1 VRAVRFSEGSA
12 RVSEEPAPSGDGV
25 RVRVASAGICGSDL
39 HLLSFDMP
47 TIVGHEIAGVL
58 DDGTLVAVEPIA
70 PCYQCRP
77 CRNGEYNLC
86 TVGPDMIMGIG
97 QNGGMADE
105 CVVPAS
111 SIIPVPSGLSSK
123 DACLAEPLAVAVH
136 GVRRAQVAPDE
147 RVAVVGGGSI
157 GQTALV
163 AVQATGAAAAL
174 EARHDAQRSAA
185 ERLGA
190 APIGDGDYDVVIEAA
205 GTSSALARAVEL
217 CRPGGR
223 VVLLGS
229 YWDGTVDIP
238 AYAVSMKEINLIPSS
253 MYGRVGPSRDFEVAV
268 ALLAA
273 RPEVPET
280 IITHRFPLD
289 AAAEA
294 FTTAQDRE
302 SGAIK
307 VVLEP

>member
-1 VRAVRFSEGSA
+1 M
-12 RVSEEPAPSGDGV
+12 SEEPAPTGEGV

-39 HLLSFDMP
+39 HLLSFEMP
-47 TIVGHEIAGVL
+47 TILGHEIAGVL

-70 PCYQCRP
+70 PCHECGP

-105 CVVPAS
+105 CRVPAS
-111 SIIPVPSGLSSK
+111 SIIPVPSGLSIT
-123 DACLAEPLAVAVH
+123 DACLVEPLAVAVH
-136 GVRRAQVAPDE
+136 GVRRARVLPRE

-157 GQTALV
+157 GQTAVV
-163 AVQATGAAAAL
+163 AVQATGATVAL
-174 EARHDAQRSAA
+174 EARHEAQRQAA
-185 ERLGA
+185 DRLGA
-190 APIGDGDYDVVIEAA
+190 TTMGDGHYDVVIEAA

-253 MYGRVGPSRDFEVAV
+253 MYGRVGPSRDFEVAG

-273 RPEVPET
+273 RPEVPGT

-294 FTTAQDRE
+294 FTTAQDRHA
-302 SGAIK
+302 GAIK

>member
-1 VRAVRFSEGSA
+1 
-12 RVSEEPAPSGDGV
+12 
-25 RVRVASAGICGSDL
+25 
-39 HLLSFDMP
+39 
-47 TIVGHEIAGVL
+47 
-58 DDGTLVAVEPIA
+58 
-70 PCYQCRP
+70 
-77 CRNGEYNLC
+77 
-86 TVGPDMIMGIG
+86 MIMGIG

-105 CVVPAS
+105 CMVPAS

-136 GVRRAQVAPDE
+136 GVRRAQVAPEE

-163 AVQATGAAAAL
+163 AVQATGATVAL

-190 APIGDGDYDVVIEAA
+190 APIGDGDYDVVVEAA

-238 AYAVSMKEINLIPSS
+238 AYAVSMKEISLIPSS
-253 MYGRVGPSRDFEVAV
+253 MYGRIGPSRDFEVAV

-273 RPEVPET
+273 RPDVPET